1 LCYCSTLTLTELFLF
16 PIFDSALE
24 LGNCEFLK
32 IDPLGKES
40 KGTRGDIV
48 QFVGLRL
55 ALNEIAIESSIED
68 RRGVTGEFFVDEK
81 RFRWIRLFTN
91 KESYEGAWLSV
102 TG

>member
-1 LCYCSTLTLTELFLF
+1 M
-16 PIFDSALE
+16 E

-40 KGTRGDIV
+40 KGARGSIV
-48 QFVGLRL
+48 QLVGLRL
-55 ALNEIAIESSIED
+55 ALNEMAIESGIED

-81 RFRWIRLFTN
+81 CFWWIRLFPN